1 VATMS
6 CRPCRTRRPDDD
18 MQMAR
23 GFLQQLLHATS
34 APATAHWSTVE
45 MSVVAIT

>member
-6 CRPCRTRRPDDD
+6 CRGVTRRPDDD

-23 GFLQQLLHATS
+23 GFLQHLLHAS
-34 APATAHWSTVE
+34 DAPALLIGA

>member
-6 CRPCRTRRPDDD
+6 CRGATRRPDDD

-23 GFLQQLLHATS
+23 GFLQQLLHAS
-34 APATAHWSTVE
+34 DALATANWRA